1 MQLQQKPSLSF
12 QGYCRQAWRLLH
24 ILNGTG
30 KSQYSTGSN
39 SRSCCRYNYL
49 PEYPA
54 FTHSQSSSCIDQI
67 HIHLLKGRPGI
78 SIHQWK
84 RDHRSCDHTSG
95 PCLNYFN
102 IKIVQQK
109 TSKRP
114 LGLKAKAGRI
124 SYCRRQ
130 NKRHCQ
136 NPIQHCPCS
145 RFQFHDLPCTEYTRK
160 KSKYSCCH
168 TGFQK
173 KSQRTQFISLRNSTI
188 LLSFILQCLQMLPL
202 SALRS
207 LQRLPCHPFFAI
219 YISCKSIFLKILQRA
234 SSD

>member
-1 MQLQQKPSLSF
+1 MFS
-12 QGYCRQAWRLLH
+12 
-24 ILNGTG
+24 NGTG

-95 PCLNYFN
+95 PCLNYLN

-114 LGLKAKAGRI
+114 FQAKKQKQAES

-145 RFQFHDLPCTEYTRK
+145 RFQFHDLPCTEYSQK

-168 TGFQK
+168 TGFQRNP
-173 KSQRTQFISLRNSTI
+173 QRTPVYFTEKFYHIII
-188 LLSFILQCLQMLPL
+188 LY
-202 SALRS
+202 SAVS
-207 LQRLPCHPFFAI
+207 
-219 YISCKSIFLKILQRA
+219 SDA
-234 SSD
+234 SSVGSAVSSAAAMSSVFSSFT